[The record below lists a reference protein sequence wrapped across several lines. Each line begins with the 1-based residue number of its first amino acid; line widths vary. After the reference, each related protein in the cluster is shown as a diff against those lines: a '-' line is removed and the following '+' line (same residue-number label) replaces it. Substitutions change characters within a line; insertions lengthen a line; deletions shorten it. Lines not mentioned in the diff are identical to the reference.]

1 MPFIREKDN
10 QPVTRNRTLFFLSVR
25 DTSTFG
31 SRRPPQGPFYGADV
45 ADDDER
51 GGLLREHRVDFS
63 QGLPPKWSVLL
74 LCMAPLVPASCYDVA
89 TADFVRES

>member
-10 QPVTRNRTLFFLSVR
+10 QPITRNRTLFFLSVR

-31 SRRPPQGPFYGADV
+31 SRRLAGPSYGADV
-45 ADDDER
+45 AEDDER

-63 QGLPPKWSVLL
+63 QGLPPKWCVLL
-74 LCMAPLVPASCYDVA
+74 HEAMLHTSAVVCYDVGEA
-89 TADFVRES
+89 E